1 MSAFRLLGHAALFM
15 IGLGTASQAVAAPFG
30 YSGLT
35 SPSETFPPLLMV
47 QYSVRGALLTTV
59 ITGTGTVRMLTA
71 PTDSKIAMG
80 AAVAVTEEVPA
91 SSFEWATLG
100 LRRDVPTGRR

>member
-1 MSAFRLLGHAALFM
+1 MSAFRFLGHAALFM

-35 SPSETFPPLLMV
+35 SPSETWFSIPIG
-47 QYSVRGALLTTV
+47 GALLTTV
-59 ITGTGTVRMLTA
+59 ITGTGTVRMMTV

-80 AAVAVTEEVPA
+80 MAAVAVTEEVPA
-91 SSFEWATLG
+91 SSFAWATLG